1 MSAYRRL
8 IRWLG
13 HRRWFTAF
21 AVRFG
26 ARLDR
31 VMYRVTRGKL
41 TATGS
46 VAPLMLLTTMG
57 RRTGRERTT
66 PVIYVRDGESFVV
79 SSEEFGQEKRHA
91 AWPRNLDADPRAKV
105 QIGSRVISCH
115 ARRLTDEQAERHW
128 PRLVEVWPAHETY
141 LRRSGRR
148 HTFVLEP
155 EEVAASAQ
163 RSSDGERPTLRH
175 RSLQAHG

>member
-1 MSAYRRL
+1 MGAYRKL

-21 AVRFG
+21 AVRVG
-26 ARLDR
+26 ARVDR
-31 VMYRVTRGKL
+31 VTYRVTRGRF

-46 VAPLMLLTTMG
+46 VAPLMLLTTTG

-66 PVIYVRDGESFVV
+66 PVIYIEDDEGFIV
-79 SSEEFGQEKRHA
+79 SSEEFGQEKRRA

-105 QIGSRVISCH
+105 QIGSRVISCR
-115 ARRLTDEQAERHW
+115 ARRLDDQQAEHYW
-128 PRLVEVWPAHETY
+128 PRLVEMWPAHETY

-155 EEVAASAQ
+155 I
-163 RSSDGERPTLRH
+163 GEDSWR
-175 RSLQAHG
+175 

>member
-1 MSAYRRL
+1 MGAYRRL

-26 ARLDR
+26 ARFDR
-31 VMYRVTRGKL
+31 VMYRMTRGKL

-46 VAPLMLLTTMG
+46 VAPMLLLTTTG
-57 RRTGRERTT
+57 RRSGRERTT
-66 PVIYVRDGESFVV
+66 PVIYIQDGDGFVV
-79 SSEEFGQEKRHA
+79 SSEEFGQAERRA
-91 AWPRNLDADPRAKV
+91 AWPRNLDADPHAKV
-105 QIGSRVISCH
+105 QIGSRVVACR
-115 ARRLTDEQAERHW
+115 ARRLSDAEAGHYW

-155 EEVAASAQ
+155 I
-163 RSSDGERPTLRH
+163 
-175 RSLQAHG
+175 

>member
-1 MSAYRRL
+1 MTAYSKL
-8 IRWLG
+8 LRWLG
-13 HRRWFTAF
+13 HKRWFAAF

-26 ARLDR
+26 SAMDR
-31 VMYRVTRGKL
+31 VAYRVTRGRL

-46 VAPLMLLTTMG
+46 VAPLMLLTTTG

-66 PVIYVRDGESFVV
+66 PVIYIKDGASFVI
-79 SSEEFGQEKRHA
+79 SSEEFGQQKRRA
-91 AWPRNLDADPRAKV
+91 AWPRNLDAHPRAKV
-105 QIGSRVISCH
+105 QIGSRLITCR
-115 ARRLTDEQAERHW
+115 ARRLSDDEAERYW

-155 EEVAASAQ
+155 VEAALSAQ
-163 RSSDGERPTLRH
+163 RGSDGEGAPLREL
-175 RSLQAHG
+175 SLQAHE

>member
-1 MSAYRRL
+1 MGVYRRI

-31 VMYRVTRGKL
+31 IMYRATRGKL

-46 VAPLMLLTTMG
+46 VAPVLLLTTTG

-66 PVIYVRDGESFVV
+66 PVIYVQNGAGFVV
-79 SSEEFGQEKRHA
+79 SSEEFGQEKRRA

-105 QIGSRVISCH
+105 QIGSRVIECT
-115 ARRLTDEQAERHW
+115 ARRLSEAEADRYW

-141 LRRSGRR
+141 RERSGRR
-148 HTFVLEP
+148 HTFVLDP
-155 EEVAASAQ
+155 ERKADFA
-163 RSSDGERPTLRH
+163 
-175 RSLQAHG
+175 

>member
-1 MSAYRRL
+1 MPAYRRL

-13 HRRWFTAF
+13 HKRWFAAF

-26 ARLDR
+26 STFDRLA
-31 VMYRVTRGKL
+31 YRATRGRL

-46 VAPLMLLTTMG
+46 VAPLMLLTTTG

-66 PVIYVRDGESFVV
+66 PVIYIKDGERFIV
-79 SSEEFGQEKRHA
+79 SSEEFGQQKRRA
-91 AWPRNLDADPRAKV
+91 AWPRNLDADPRANV
-105 QIGSRVISCH
+105 QIGSRVIPCR
-115 ARRLTDEQAERHW
+115 ARRLGDDEAERYW
-128 PRLVEVWPAHETY
+128 PRLVAVWPAHETY

-155 EEVAASAQ
+155 VEKATSAQ
-163 RSSDGERPTLRH
+163 RGGDGDGAPLREL
-175 RSLQAHG
+175 SLQAHE